1 MGEPAVSDLGVVSI
15 IEDPATEEGPGIA
28 FSLHFDSIADFPNEP
43 KDGERDEVIKEKG
56 KGAEEEIVLMEIF
69 EVFREGLLLDAG
81 SREIVVEGVVV
92 VDDFGFSVHSRSILR
107 CLKNGGNLNGV
118 C

>member
-1 MGEPAVSDLGVVSI
+1 
-15 IEDPATEEGPGIA
+15 
-28 FSLHFDSIADFPNEP
+28 
-43 KDGERDEVIKEKG
+43 
-56 KGAEEEIVLMEIF
+56 MEIF
-69 EVFREGLLLDAG
+69 EVFREGLLFDAR